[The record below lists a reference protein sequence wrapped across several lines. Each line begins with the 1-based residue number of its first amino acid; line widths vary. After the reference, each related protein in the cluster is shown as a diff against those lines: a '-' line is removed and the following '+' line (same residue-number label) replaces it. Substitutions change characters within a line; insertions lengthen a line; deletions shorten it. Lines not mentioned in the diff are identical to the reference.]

1 MDQTVNLTSST
12 SVVRIHLCPPLR
24 HTRKERIKLRCVCLF
39 LCKTKV
45 KWKITVFADT
55 VFVVSSHIGAVICFL
70 LTWRNE
76 SLDGNRKSRW
86 ALYKKDSCTINL
98 LQVYLPL
105 QIVDLYKILSASGCY
120 FVCNL
125 SVLFRSSVHNYNVFV
140 LSACFFWRL
149 RKSPGRFFLKD
160 GRVLAFIIIA
170 GNQRHSDDGSLRWR
184 GDIVCGGFPRD
195 HVVVV

>member
-76 SLDGNRKSRW
+76 SLDGNRKSRGHCTKRIV
-86 ALYKKDSCTINL
+86 ARSTSYKFICRYGLSICTKYYL
-98 LQVYLPL
+98 LRAV
-105 QIVDLYKILSASGCY
+105 ILSAICRCCSVRPCIIIMFSYCLHVFSGG
-120 FVCNL
+120 FGKV
-125 SVLFRSSVHNYNVFV
+125 RAVFFERRQ
-140 LSACFFWRL
+140 SACFYNNRRESATFRRWQ
-149 RKSPGRFFLKD
+149 PA
-160 GRVLAFIIIA
+160 VA
-170 GNQRHSDDGSLRWR
+170 G
-184 GDIVCGGFPRD
+184 
-195 HVVVV
+195 